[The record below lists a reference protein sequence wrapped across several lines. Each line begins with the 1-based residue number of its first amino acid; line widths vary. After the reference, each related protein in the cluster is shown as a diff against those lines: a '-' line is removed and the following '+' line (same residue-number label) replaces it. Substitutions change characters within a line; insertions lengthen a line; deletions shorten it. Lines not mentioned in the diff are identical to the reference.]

1 MDIYEIWDLTN
12 KQWGIFQENI
22 DRMQDLTATWK
33 QNSPKFE
40 KQIGK
45 ENDIRDSDER
55 SRDVD
60 SNEKEAGVQDQDPP
74 FQTLYW
80 VWPNPIKIHK
90 SLDRCYATIS
100 ISLILSVFYLDLK

>member
-1 MDIYEIWDLTN
+1 
-12 KQWGIFQENI
+12 
-22 DRMQDLTATWK
+22 MQDLTATWK

-60 SNEKEAGVQDQDPP
+60 SNEKEAEMGDQDPP
-74 FQTLYW
+74 FQTLY
-80 VWPNPIKIHK
+80 
-90 SLDRCYATIS
+90 
-100 ISLILSVFYLDLK
+100 

>member
-1 MDIYEIWDLTN
+1 MGIYEIWDLTN
-12 KQWGIFQENI
+12 KQWGIQENI

-55 SRDVD
+55 SRGAGFKWKRSRNAGSGSPFAD
-60 SNEKEAGVQDQDPP
+60 SLLGLAQSDKD
-74 FQTLYW
+74 
-80 VWPNPIKIHK
+80 
-90 SLDRCYATIS
+90 S
-100 ISLILSVFYLDLK
+100 